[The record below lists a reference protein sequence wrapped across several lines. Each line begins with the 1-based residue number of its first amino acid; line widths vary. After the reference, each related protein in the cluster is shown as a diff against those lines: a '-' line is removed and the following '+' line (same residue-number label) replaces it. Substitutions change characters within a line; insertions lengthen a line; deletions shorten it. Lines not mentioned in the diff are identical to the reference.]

1 MFADEPD
8 IGIYDDKGILR
19 VAIEI
24 KGSMDKAGAQ
34 TRYGEARKSFGK
46 ALRKNGQCETIYLA
60 SCFTDSVVEQ
70 IKADAQVRKIFNL
83 VDILASEKEARKF
96 LDELFRHQIRMI

>member
-8 IGIYDDKGILR
+8 VAIRDKKNTLR

-34 TRYGEARKSFGK
+34 TRYGEAKKSFGK
-46 ALRKNGQCETIYLA
+46 ALKEHGQCETIYLA
-60 SCFTDSVVEQ
+60 SCFTEAVNEQ
-70 IKADAQVRKIFNL
+70 IKADAQVRKVFNL
-83 VDILASEKEARKF
+83 IEIMDEADKREEFLKEIF
-96 LDELFRHQIRMI
+96 VHQIRI